1 MIASRYF
8 SKYGSRALAN
18 LHMPGCIMR
27 EDDLEPLHCIILD
40 LSQFG
45 AIIDALDAA
54 PPDSFALRSITN
66 ALVTRNCDVIWREG
80 FVVGVRFVMN
90 DKSQ

>member
-54 PPDSFALRSITN
+54 PPDSFALRLITN

>member
-8 SKYGSRALAN
+8 SKYGLRALAN
-18 LHMPGCIMR
+18 LHIPGCIMR
-27 EDDLEPLHCIILD
+27 EDDLEHLHCIILD

-54 PPDSFALRSITN
+54 PPDSFALRLNTN
-66 ALVTRNCDVIWREG
+66 ALVTRNCDVI
-80 FVVGVRFVMN
+80 
-90 DKSQ
+90 